1 MGGAVAGMG
10 RLGGLRRSLLTI
22 GGVAAG
28 LAGFALLL
36 YFALPDVGAAG
47 QVAGMVQAAVAA
59 LTIAAA
65 GLFAGFK
72 LQLFRDFEPHLT
84 IAHEV
89 SHRPVGAG
97 YTHIAVTAT
106 LRNTSRVNVE
116 LRQGFYSIQQIAPIT
131 DEAVARIYS
140 EFIADDEIQQIQWPT
155 LEEFEFNWEKGEF
168 AVEPGETHNELIE
181 FVIPAN
187 TRAVVIYTYFH
198 NREPGTAEDNL
209 LVWEMRSVYD
219 MIDRRPEIDQLEG
232 VQ

>member
-1 MGGAVAGMG
+1 MG
-10 RLGGLRRSLLTI
+10 RLGGLRRSLLTL

-28 LAGFALLL
+28 LTGFALLL
-36 YFALPDVGAAG
+36 NFALPDVGAAG
-47 QVAGMVQAAVAA
+47 RVAGMVQAAVAA

-116 LRQGFYSIQQIAPIT
+116 LRQGIYSIQQIAPIT
-131 DEAVARIYS
+131 DAAVAEIHT
-140 EFIADDEIQQIQWPT
+140 EFTSNSRLNSFGWVLLAENRYHWGR
-155 LEEFEFNWEKGEF
+155 GEF
-168 AVEPGETHNELIE
+168 TVEPGETHRELVEFIISNEIETVLIHTG
-181 FVIPAN
+181 FQNQPAG
-187 TRAVVIYTYFH
+187 RIS
-198 NREPGTAEDNL
+198 RNL
-209 LVWEMRSVYD
+209 RTWGCNSVYD
-219 MIDRRPEIDQLEG
+219 IVIKRTT
-232 VQ
+232 

>member
-1 MGGAVAGMG
+1 M
-10 RLGGLRRSLLTI
+10 RRSLLTI

-28 LAGFALLL
+28 LTGFALLL
-36 YFALPDVGAAG
+36 NFALPDVGAAG
-47 QVAGMVQAAVAA
+47 RVAGLVQAAVAA

-116 LRQGFYSIQQIAPIT
+116 LRQGIYSIQQIAPIT
-131 DEAVARIYS
+131 DEAVREVHA
-140 EFIADDEIQQIQWPT
+140 EFISNSRLNNLGWAMLAENRYHWGR
-155 LEEFEFNWEKGEF
+155 GEF
-168 AVEPGETHNELIE
+168 TVEPGETHRELVEFIISNEIETVLIHTDFQNQPE
-181 FVIPAN
+181 GRISRN
-187 TRAVVIYTYFH
+187 LRAWGC
-198 NREPGTAEDNL
+198 N
-209 LVWEMRSVYD
+209 SVYD
-219 MIDRRPEIDQLEG
+219 IVVKRTT
-232 VQ
+232 

>member
-1 MGGAVAGMG
+1 M
-10 RLGGLRRSLLTI
+10 RRSLLTI

-131 DEAVARIYS
+131 DDAVGRIHA
-140 EFIADDEIQQIQWPT
+140 EFIKNELDDFRWP
-155 LEEFEFNWEKGEF
+155 LLSRNRYHWGNGEFN
-168 AVEPGETHNELIE
+168 VEPGETRRELVEFIIPNEIETVLIRTD
-181 FVIPAN
+181 FRNHPDGRISRNA
-187 TRAVVIYTYFH
+187 R
-198 NREPGTAEDNL
+198 
-209 LVWEMRSVYD
+209 VWGVNSVYD
-219 MIDRRPEIDQLEG
+219 MLTKQTT
-232 VQ
+232 